1 MNPIDMFTPEELKTL
16 GYLTLFG
23 AAITIQQ
30 ADKLKSS
37 TQLKLAVELEEIPED
52 NPIEDPDEIVELAV
66 KFSNYMK
73 EKANAN

>member
-1 MNPIDMFTPEELKTL
+1 MNTDTFTPEELKTL

-23 AAITIQQ
+23 AALTIQQ

-37 TQLKLAVELEEIPED
+37 TQLKLAVELEEIPNN
-52 NPIEDPDEIVELAV
+52 NPINDPEEIVDLAV

-73 EKANAN
+73 GKANA

>member
-1 MNPIDMFTPEELKTL
+1 MNIDMFTPEELKTL

-23 AAITIQQ
+23 AALTIQQ

-37 TQLKLAVELEEIPED
+37 TQLKLAVELEEIPNN
-52 NPIEDPDEIVELAV
+52 NPINDPEEIVDLAV

-73 EKANAN
+73 EKANA

>member
-1 MNPIDMFTPEELKTL
+1 MNSIDMFTPEELKTL

-37 TQLKLAVELEEIPED
+37 TQLKLAVELEEIPD
-52 NPIEDPDEIVELAV
+52 NNPIEDPDEIVELAI

>member
-1 MNPIDMFTPEELKTL
+1 MNIDMFTSEELKTL

-23 AAITIQQ
+23 AALTIQQ

-37 TQLKLAVELEEIPED
+37 TQLKLAVELEEIPD
-52 NPIEDPDEIVELAV
+52 NNPINDPDEIVDLAV

-73 EKANAN
+73 EKANA

>member
-1 MNPIDMFTPEELKTL
+1 MNIDMFTSEELKTL

-23 AAITIQQ
+23 AALTIQQ

-37 TQLKLAVELEEIPED
+37 TQLKLAVELEEIPNN
-52 NPIEDPDEIVELAV
+52 NPINDPDEIVELAV

-73 EKANAN
+73 EKANA

>member
-1 MNPIDMFTPEELKTL
+1 MNSIDIFTSEELKTL

-23 AAITIQQ
+23 AALTIQQ

-37 TQLKLAVELEEIPED
+37 TQLKLAVELEEIPD
-52 NPIEDPDEIVELAV
+52 NNPINDPDEIVELAI

-73 EKANAN
+73 EKTNAN

>member
-1 MNPIDMFTPEELKTL
+1 MNSIDMFTPEELKTL

-23 AAITIQQ
+23 AALTIQQ

-37 TQLKLAVELEEIPED
+37 TQLKLAVELEEIPD
-52 NPIEDPDEIVELAV
+52 NNPINDPDEIVELAI

-73 EKANAN
+73 EKINA

>member
-1 MNPIDMFTPEELKTL
+1 MNSIDMFTPEELKTL

-23 AAITIQQ
+23 AALTIQQ

-37 TQLKLAVELEEIPED
+37 TQLKLAVELEEIPNN
-52 NPIEDPDEIVELAV
+52 NPIDDPDEIVDLAV

-73 EKANAN
+73 EKANV

>member
-1 MNPIDMFTPEELKTL
+1 MNSIDMFTPEELKTL

-23 AAITIQQ
+23 AALTIQQ

-37 TQLKLAVELEEIPED
+37 TQLKLAVELEEIPNN
-52 NPIEDPDEIVELAV
+52 NPINDPEEIVDLAV

-73 EKANAN
+73 EKANA